1 MADILGT
8 AGNDTLVGTTGADL
22 IEGGAGKDRLN
33 GGDGDDIVRGGDDND
48 YVYGDRGNDQLFGDA
63 GNDTLVGDAGND
75 EIHGGEGNDGVFGG
89 GNDDTIWGEAGADTL
104 YGDGGND
111 TIDGGADND
120 KLYGGA
126 GNDRLIGGLGDDL
139 LDGGAG
145 NDMLAYQ
152 IGAGVDQFVGNTG
165 FDTLELALSTADLA
179 LVADDLAAFA
189 DWLDVQYQAA
199 GGNVAT
205 LSGMANGP
213 AFTFGSLGLTISSI
227 EAINIMLDGQ
237 SVALEDVLN
246 DAPSVDATQAIATDE
261 DTTVTGA
268 VAASDANGDALT
280 HHVGVG
286 PEHGTVTINAETG
299 VFVYT
304 PAADYA
310 GADRFEVV
318 VTDAKGA
325 SAVQVVDV
333 TIAPVADAPAL
344 AVADATFS
352 AEGLVVT
359 GTGGADTIYGTAGG
373 DVLDGGAGNDVIY
386 ADGGNAGGSG
396 IVLDISAALSD
407 VDGSE
412 SLTIEI
418 AGVPEGATLSA
429 GSQIAAGVW
438 QVGTGDLGGLMLN
451 VATSDDITLTVTAT
465 TREANGATATVGRD
479 LAVRF
484 EGVGGDDV
492 MRGGAG
498 NDQMFGGA
506 GFDYIDFSDANTGIS
521 AYLYAGVALGNG
533 YDTFSNVEGVIGS
546 SFGDGLYGDNGTNVF
561 FGGAGGD
568 AIFGYDGNDV
578 IMDGT
583 GADAVYGDAG
593 NDMIVAAAD
602 NDRDSYNGGT
612 GFDIVD
618 YSGVA
623 GAISVDL
630 NNGAVRGAAGRD
642 QLSGIEQ
649 VIGTAFND
657 TFEGGKGND
666 HFVGGAGR
674 DEFNGERGYDVMT
687 GGEGADTF
695 KFEASDIR
703 SGNNYYGFDTITDFG
718 VGDRLDFDNLL
729 NGVRERDIGR
739 YVHLTEVDAG
749 TMVSVDFGGNAGFVD
764 VVLLEGLHGIDIDD
778 LTAGGHIV
786 V

>member
-8 AGNDTLVGTTGADL
+8 AGNDTLVGTVGSDL

-48 YVYGDRGNDQLFGDA
+48 YVYGDRGNDRLFGDA

-75 EIHGGEGNDGVFGG
+75 EIHGGDGNDGVFGG
-89 GNDDTIWGEAGADTL
+89 GNDDTIWGEAGTDTL

-126 GNDRLIGGLGDDL
+126 GNDRLIGGLGDDF

-145 NDMLAYQ
+145 NDVLVYEF
-152 IGAGVDQFVGNTG
+152 GAGVDQFVGNTG
-165 FDTLELALSTADLA
+165 FDTLELVLSTADLA
-179 LVADDLAAFA
+179 LVAEDLAAFA
-189 DWLDVQYQAA
+189 DWLDVQYEAA

-205 LSGMANGP
+205 LSGNASGP

-227 EAINIMLDGQ
+227 EAVNIMLDGQ

-246 DAPSVDATQAIATDE
+246 DAPSVDATQSIATGE
-261 DTTVTGA
+261 DTAVTGI
-268 VAASDANGDALT
+268 VSASDANGDTLT
-280 HHVGVG
+280 HSVGVG
-286 PEHGTVTINAETG
+286 PQHGTVTLDADTG
-299 VFVYT
+299 AFVYT
-304 PAADYA
+304 PAADYS

-333 TIAPVADAPAL
+333 TIAAVADAPTL
-344 AVADATFS
+344 AVVDATVS
-352 AEGLVVT
+352 VDGISIT
-359 GTGGADTIYGTAGG
+359 GTSGADTLYGTAGG
-373 DVLDGGAGNDVIY
+373 DVLDGSGGNDVIY
-386 ADGGNAGGSG
+386 ADGGSGGGFSVALEIAG
-396 IVLDISAALSD
+396 ALSD

-412 SLTIEI
+412 TLSVEI
-418 AGVPEGATLSA
+418 AGVPAGASLSA
-429 GSQIAAGVW
+429 GSQIAQGVW
-438 QVGTGDLGGLMLN
+438 QVAAGDLGGLMLDL
-451 VATSDDITLTVTAT
+451 ATSDDLTLTVTAT
-465 TREANGATATVGRD
+465 TREANGATASVSRD
-479 LAVRF
+479 LVVHF

-498 NDQMFGGA
+498 NDQMFGGS
-506 GFDYIDFSDANTGIS
+506 GIDLIDFSDAVTGVS

-546 SFGDGLYGDNGTNVF
+546 SFGDGLYGDNGANIF

-568 AIFGYDGNDV
+568 VIVGYDGDDV
-578 IMDGT
+578 IMDGS

-593 NDMIVAAAD
+593 NDTIVAAAD
-602 NDRDSYNGGT
+602 VDRDSYNGGS
-612 GFDIVD
+612 GFDVVD
-618 YSGVA
+618 YSGVM

-642 QLSGIEQ
+642 QLSGIEK
-649 VIGTAFND
+649 VVGTAFND
-657 TFEGGKGND
+657 SFEGGKGDD
-666 HFVGGAGR
+666 HFIGGAGS
-674 DEFNGERGYDVMT
+674 DNFNGERGYDVMT
-687 GGEGADTF
+687 GGAGADTF
-695 KFEASDIR
+695 IFEGSDIR
-703 SGNNYYGFDTITDFG
+703 SGQHYYGFDTITDFG

-739 YVHLTEVDAG
+739 YVHLNEVDAG
-749 TMVSVDFGGNAGFVD
+749 TMVSVDFGGSAGFVD